1 MAEVNMRKAKQTP
14 KDKTTQYATE
24 ADFCQVFDQHMN
36 SLYLLAFLL
45 TADQEKA
52 ERCFVA
58 GLEDSVE
65 GNKVFKEWARS
76 WARRMIIQNAVE
88 MINPQPIRG
97 NSGLHVVSI
106 ASNDK
111 TLPTEAVEIAAVLA
125 LPSFDRFVFVM
136 SVLERYSDQD
146 CSVLLGCARR
156 DVLAAR
162 TRSLQQIGSAAEF
175 PRKLQVDSGSEQ
187 PILPD
192 DAQSAILELQA
203 S

>member
-1 MAEVNMRKAKQTP
+1 MRKPMQISN
-14 KDKTTQYATE
+14 DKTTQYATKT
-24 ADFCQVFDQHMN
+24 DFCQVFDQHMN

-45 TADQEKA
+45 TADHEKA
-52 ERCFVA
+52 EQCFVA

-76 WARRMIIQNAVE
+76 WAGRMIIQNAVR
-88 MINPQPIRG
+88 MINPQPTTTG
-97 NSGLHVVSI
+97 NSGLHAMSI
-106 ASNDK
+106 NSNDK
-111 TLPTEAVEIAAVLA
+111 MFPTEPVEIAAVLA

-136 SVLERYSDQD
+136 SGLERYSDQD

-162 TRSLQQIGSAAEF
+162 TRALRQIGSAAELQ
-175 PRKLQVDSGSEQ
+175 RKLQVDSGSEQ
-187 PILPD
+187 SVLHD
-192 DAQSAILELQA
+192 DGHSAALELQA

>member
-1 MAEVNMRKAKQTP
+1 MRKEKQIP
-14 KDKTTQYATE
+14 NQKTTQYATE
-24 ADFCQVFDQHMN
+24 ADFCQVFDENMN

-45 TADQEKA
+45 TGDRGKA

-88 MINPQPIRG
+88 MINPQPIKA

-106 ASNDK
+106 GSNDK
-111 TLPTEAVEIAAVLA
+111 TLPTEPVEIAAVLA
-125 LPSFDRFVFVM
+125 LPSFDRFVFVI

-175 PRKLQVDSGSEQ
+175 QRKLQVDSGSER
-187 PILPD
+187 PVLPD